1 MFGEVS
7 GEDEMFNMSHGL
19 LGMRQMSFSER
30 LRKARQLDQLLES
43 FAGDEE
49 EEPAEAAPDDS
60 WLGATYRRTG
70 GQPTA
75 WPLPSSEHTRHA
87 DLRRT
92 FDTP

>member
-60 WLGATYRRTG
+60 WLGATYRR
-70 GQPTA
+70 A
-75 WPLPSSEHTRHA
+75 A
-87 DLRRT
+87 DGVAAPV
-92 FDTP
+92 F